1 MITFILVLHAYCVKA
16 MDVMCVY
23 VISYVCYVAAGRMD
37 GWMDGGMDGGV
48 DQWMHGGIVWLCFG
62 CVLK

>member
-1 MITFILVLHAYCVKA
+1 MITFILVLHAYCMKG

-23 VISYVCYVAAGRMD
+23 VISYVCVWPD

-48 DQWMHGGIVWLCFG
+48 DKWMHGGIVWLC
-62 CVLK
+62 LK